1 MLQPLLPSQLSQKVK
16 NSMRRPLEIKAE
28 ESSVRSVV
36 SLTSA
41 LESLSSMQIAK
52 TKNKVLISNQFFDE
66 VWGIYKQIRVDV
78 LFNFGRAPEQTTTD
92 KELLI
97 LITAKGGLSG
107 DIDQRLVR
115 KVTEHYDETKN
126 DILVIGKHG
135 ALKLKQAHI
144 DYEHFFDLPEGDYIN
159 VDPLMDIIRKY
170 SRSRIYYQNYISLS
184 EQAIKDVDLSEVVSS
199 KGRVADL
206 STISD
211 DMVSEKTHIFE
222 PSSYA
227 VAAYLENSI
236 LRLTISQFIYDS
248 RLAQVASRFKAMSA
262 ARERSVET
270 AGELRTEYNRA
281 KRTQVDTRLKE
292 SMAGLKKIR
301 AEGAQ

>member
-1 MLQPLLPSQLSQKVK
+1 
-16 NSMRRPLEIKAE
+16 MRRPLEIKAE
-28 ESSVRSVV
+28 EAAVRSVV

-66 VWGIYKQIRVDV
+66 VWNIYKQIRVDV
-78 LFNFGRAPEQTTTD
+78 FFNFGRTKEEKPVD

-107 DIDQRLVR
+107 DIDQRLIRRVID
-115 KVTEHYDETKN
+115 HYEESKN
-126 DILVIGKHG
+126 DVLVIGHHG
-135 ALKLKQAHI
+135 AVKLKQSHI
-144 DYEHFFDLPEGDYIN
+144 DYQYFFELPEKDYIN
-159 VDPLMDIIRKY
+159 VDPLMDIIKKY
-170 SRSRIYYQNYISLS
+170 SKSRIFYQNYISLS
-184 EQAIKDVDLSEVVSS
+184 EQAIVDVDLSEVVSS

-206 STISD
+206 DFVDEGLVT
-211 DMVSEKTHIFE
+211 EKTYIFE
-222 PSSYA
+222 PSSYQ

-262 ARERSVET
+262 AKERSTDT
-270 AGELRTEYNRA
+270 ANQLHTEYNRS

-292 SMAGLKKIR
+292 SLAGLKKIR
-301 AEGAQ
+301 AEGAVS

>member
-1 MLQPLLPSQLSQKVK
+1 V
-16 NSMRRPLEIKAE
+16 RRPLEIKAE
-28 ESSVRSVV
+28 EASVRSVV

-41 LESLSSMQIAK
+41 LETLSSMQIAK

-66 VWGIYKQIRVDV
+66 VWNIYKQIRVDV
-78 LFNFGRAPEQTTTD
+78 FFNFGRTVDEKPID

-107 DIDQRLVR
+107 DIDNRLIRSVVER
-115 KVTEHYDETKN
+115 YDETKN
-126 DILVIGKHG
+126 DVLVIGHHG

-144 DYEHFFDLPEGDYIN
+144 DYTYYFDLPEHDYIN
-159 VDPLMDIIRKY
+159 VDPLMDITRKY
-170 SRSRIYYQNYISLS
+170 AKSRIYYQNYISLS
-184 EQAIKDVDLSEVVSS
+184 QQDIKDVDLSDVVSS

-206 STISD
+206 TALGD
-211 DMVSEKTHIFE
+211 DMVTEKTYIFE
-222 PSSYA
+222 PNSYA

-262 ARERSVET
+262 AKERSIENAT
-270 AGELRTEYNRA
+270 ELHTEYNRA
-281 KRTQVDTRLKE
+281 KRNQVDTRLKE
-292 SMAGLKKIR
+292 SMAGLKKLR
-301 AEGAQ
+301 AGGEE

>member
-1 MLQPLLPSQLSQKVK
+1 V
-16 NSMRRPLEIKAE
+16 RRPLEIKAE
-28 ESSVRSVV
+28 EASVRSVV

-41 LESLSSMQIAK
+41 LETLSSMQIAK

-66 VWGIYKQIRVDV
+66 VWNIYKQIRVDV
-78 LFNFGRAPEQTTTD
+78 FFNFGRTIEEKPIN

-107 DIDQRLVR
+107 DIDNRLIR
-115 KVTEHYDETKN
+115 KVVDHYDETKN
-126 DILVIGKHG
+126 DVLVIGHHG

-144 DYEHFFDLPEGDYIN
+144 DHKYYFDLPEHDYIN
-159 VDPLMDIIRKY
+159 VDPLMDITRKY
-170 SRSRIYYQNYISLS
+170 AKSRIYYQNYISLS
-184 EQAIKDVDLSEVVSS
+184 QQEIKDVDLSDVVSS

-206 STISD
+206 STLGD
-211 DMVSEKTHIFE
+211 DMVTEKTYIFE
-222 PSSYA
+222 PNSYA

-262 ARERSVET
+262 AKERSVEN
-270 AGELRTEYNRA
+270 ASLLHTEYNRA
-281 KRTQVDTRLKE
+281 KRSQVDTRLKE
-292 SMAGLKKIR
+292 SMAGLKKLR
-301 AEGAQ
+301 AGGAE

>member
-1 MLQPLLPSQLSQKVK
+1 
-16 NSMRRPLEIKAE
+16 MRRPLEIKAE
-28 ESSVRSVV
+28 EASVRSVV

-66 VWGIYKQIRVDV
+66 IWNIYKQIRVDV
-78 LFNFGRAPEQTTTD
+78 LFNFGRTVEEKPID

-107 DIDQRLVR
+107 DIDQRLIR
-115 KVTEHYDETKN
+115 KVTDHYDETKN
-126 DILVIGKHG
+126 DVLVVGHHG
-135 ALKLKQAHI
+135 ALKLKQAHVEAT
-144 DYEHFFDLPEGDYIN
+144 YYFELPEHDYIN
-159 VDPLMDIIRKY
+159 VDPLMDIVRRY
-170 SRSRIYYQNYISLS
+170 SKSRIYYQNYVSLS
-184 EQAIKDVDLSEVVSS
+184 QQEIKEVDLSEVVSS

-206 STISD
+206 DTVGD
-211 DMVSEKTHIFE
+211 DVVSEKTYIFE
-222 PSSYA
+222 PSSYQ

-262 ARERSVET
+262 AKERSI
-270 AGELRTEYNRA
+270 ANAAELHTEFNRA
-281 KRTQVDTRLKE
+281 KRNQVDTRLKE
-292 SMAGLKKIR
+292 SLAGLKKIR
-301 AEGAQ
+301 AGGSS

>member
-1 MLQPLLPSQLSQKVK
+1 
-16 NSMRRPLEIKAE
+16 MRRPLEIKAE
-28 ESSVRSVV
+28 EASVRSVV

-66 VWGIYKQIRVDV
+66 VWTIYKQIRVDV
-78 LFNFGRAPEQTTTD
+78 FFNFGRAPEEKPID

-107 DIDQRLVR
+107 DIDQRLIR
-115 KVTEHYDETKN
+115 KFLEHYDETKN
-126 DILVIGKHG
+126 DVLVIGHHG
-135 ALKLKQAHI
+135 ALKLKQAHV
-144 DYEHFFDLPEGDYIN
+144 DHTYYFDLPEHDYIN

-170 SRSRIYYQNYISLS
+170 SRSRIFYQNYISLS
-184 EQAIKDVDLSEVVSS
+184 QQAIKDVDLSEVVSS

-206 STISD
+206 ATAGD
-211 DMVSEKTHIFE
+211 DLVTEKTYIFE

-262 ARERSVET
+262 AKERSIDN
-270 AGELRTEYNRA
+270 ANQLHTEYNRA
-281 KRTQVDTRLKE
+281 KRSQVDTRLKE
-292 SMAGLKKIR
+292 SLAGLKKIR
-301 AEGAQ
+301 AGGAE

>member
-1 MLQPLLPSQLSQKVK
+1 
-16 NSMRRPLEIKAE
+16 MRRPLEVKAQE
-28 ESSVRSVV
+28 LSVRSVV

-66 VWGIYKQIRVDV
+66 VWNIYKQIRVDV
-78 LFNFGRAPEQTTTD
+78 LFNFGREPEQTPIN

-107 DIDQRLVR
+107 DIDQRLIR
-115 KVTEHYDETKN
+115 KVVERYDENKN
-126 DILVIGKHG
+126 DVLVIGHHG
-135 ALKLKQAHI
+135 ALKLKQAHV
-144 DYEHFFDLPEGDYIN
+144 DSTYYFDLPEKDYIN

-170 SRSRIYYQNYISLS
+170 AQSRIFYQNYLSLS
-184 EQAIKDVDLSEVVSS
+184 QQEIVDVDLSEVVSS
-199 KGRVADL
+199 KGRVADMA
-206 STISD
+206 TISD
-211 DMVSEKTHIFE
+211 DLVSEKTFIFE
-222 PSSYA
+222 PSSYQ

-262 ARERSVET
+262 AKERSMDT
-270 AGELRTEYNRA
+270 AAELHTEFNRA

-292 SMAGLKKIR
+292 SLAGLKKIR
-301 AEGAQ
+301 AGGAEE

>member
-1 MLQPLLPSQLSQKVK
+1 
-16 NSMRRPLEIKAE
+16 MRRPLEIKADE
-28 ESSVRSVV
+28 VAVKSVV

-66 VWGIYKQIRVDV
+66 VWKIYKQIRVDV
-78 LFNFGRAPEQTTTD
+78 LFNFGRQVDEKPID

-107 DIDQRLVR
+107 DIDQRLIR
-115 KVTEHYDETKN
+115 KFLEYYDDQHHEV
-126 DILVIGKHG
+126 LVIGHHG
-135 ALKLKQAHI
+135 ALKLKQSHV
-144 DYEHFFDLPEGDYIN
+144 DYAYYFDLPEGDYIN
-159 VDPLMDIIRKY
+159 VDPLMDITRKY
-170 SRSRIYYQNYISLS
+170 SRSRIFYQNYISLGQQTI
-184 EQAIKDVDLSEVVSS
+184 EEVDLSEVVSS

-206 STISD
+206 STVGD
-211 DMVSEKTHIFE
+211 DVVSEKTYIFE

-262 ARERSVET
+262 AKERSIEN
-270 AGELRTEYNRA
+270 ANELHVEYNRA
-281 KRTQVDTRLKE
+281 KRNQVDTRLKE
-292 SMAGLKKIR
+292 SLAGLKKVR
-301 AEGAQ
+301 AGGAA

>member
-1 MLQPLLPSQLSQKVK
+1 
-16 NSMRRPLEIKAE
+16 MRRPLEIRAE
-28 ESSVRSVV
+28 ENSIRSVV

-66 VWGIYKQIRVDV
+66 VWNIYKQIRVDS
-78 LFNFGRAPEQTTTD
+78 LFNFGRQENETPID

-107 DIDQRLVR
+107 DIDQRLIR
-115 KVTEHYDETKN
+115 KFIEDYDETKN
-126 DILVIGKHG
+126 DVLVIGQHG
-135 ALKLKQAHI
+135 ALKLKQANVF
-144 DYEHFFDLPEGDYIN
+144 YTYYFDLPEGDYIN
-159 VDPLMDIIRKY
+159 VDPLMDITRKY
-170 SRSRIYYQNYISLS
+170 ARSRIFYQNYESLS
-184 EQAIKDVDLSEVVSS
+184 RQNIKSVDLSEVVSS

-206 STISD
+206 STLD
-211 DMVSEKTHIFE
+211 DTMVSEKNYIFE
-222 PSSYA
+222 PSSYG

-262 ARERSVET
+262 AKERSEET
-270 AGELRTEYNRA
+270 ATELHTEYNRA
-281 KRTQVDTRLKE
+281 KRNQVDTRLKE
-292 SMAGLKKIR
+292 SLAGLKKIR
-301 AEGAQ
+301 AGGAET

>member
-1 MLQPLLPSQLSQKVK
+1 
-16 NSMRRPLEIKAE
+16 MRRPLEVKAQE
-28 ESSVRSVV
+28 AAVRSVV

-66 VWGIYKQIRVDV
+66 VWNIYKQIRVDV
-78 LFNFGRAPEQTTTD
+78 MFNYGRIEGEKPID

-107 DIDQRLVR
+107 DIDQRLIR
-115 KVTEHYDETKN
+115 KVVERYDEKKN
-126 DILVIGKHG
+126 DVLVIGHHG
-135 ALKLKQAHI
+135 SIKLKQSHI
-144 DYEHFFDLPEGDYIN
+144 DYTYYFDLPEHDYIN

-170 SRSRIYYQNYISLS
+170 AKSRIYYQNYISLS
-184 EQAIKDVDLSEVVSS
+184 QQEIKDVDLSEVVSS
-199 KGRVADL
+199 KGRVADMATVGKDL
-206 STISD
+206 VT
-211 DMVSEKTHIFE
+211 EKTYIFE

-262 ARERSVET
+262 AKERSIDN
-270 AGELRTEYNRA
+270 AAQLHTEYNRA
-281 KRTQVDTRLKE
+281 KRNQVDTRLKE
-292 SMAGLKKIR
+292 SLAGLKKIR
-301 AEGAQ
+301 GGTS

>member
-1 MLQPLLPSQLSQKVK
+1 
-16 NSMRRPLEIKAE
+16 MRRPLQIKAE
-28 ESSVRSVV
+28 ETAVRSVV

-66 VWGIYKQIRVDV
+66 VWSIYKQIRVDV
-78 LFNFGRAPEQTTTD
+78 LFNFGRSEEEKPIN

-107 DIDQRLVR
+107 DIDNRLVR
-115 KVTEHYDETKN
+115 RVLEHYNEKEN
-126 DILVIGKHG
+126 DVLVIGHHG
-135 ALKLKQAHI
+135 ALKLRQVHI
-144 DYEHFFDLPEGDYIN
+144 DYQYYFDLPEGDYIN

-170 SRSRIYYQNYISLS
+170 AKSRIFYQNYISLS
-184 EQAIKDVDLSEVVSS
+184 QQEIKDVDLSEVVSGM
-199 KGRVADL
+199 GRVADMA
-206 STISD
+206 TVSD
-211 DMVSEKTHIFE
+211 DLVTENTYIFE
-222 PSSYA
+222 PSSFM

-262 ARERSVET
+262 AKERSMEN
-270 AGELRTEYNRA
+270 AAKLRLEFNRA
-281 KRTQVDTRLKE
+281 KRTLIDTRLKE
-292 SMAGLKKIR
+292 SLAGLKKIR
-301 AEGAQ
+301 AGGVE

>member
-1 MLQPLLPSQLSQKVK
+1 V
-16 NSMRRPLEIKAE
+16 RRPLEIKAE
-28 ESSVRSVV
+28 EAAARSVV

-41 LESLSSMQIAK
+41 LESISSMQIAK

-66 VWGIYKQIRVDV
+66 VWNIYKQIRVDV
-78 LFNFGRAPEQTTTD
+78 MFNYGRVVGETAGD

-107 DIDQRLVR
+107 DIDNRLIR
-115 KVTEHYDETKN
+115 KFMEHYDENKN
-126 DILVIGKHG
+126 DVLVVGHHG
-135 ALKLKQAHI
+135 TTKLKQAHV
-144 DYEHFFDLPEGDYIN
+144 DYTYYFDLPEHDYIN

-170 SRSRIYYQNYISLS
+170 AKSRIYYQNYISLS
-184 EQAIKDVDLSEVVSS
+184 QQEIKDVDLSEVVSS
-199 KGRVADL
+199 KGRVADMD
-206 STISD
+206 IVDD
-211 DMVSEKTHIFE
+211 DMVTEKTYIFE

-262 ARERSVET
+262 AKERSISN
-270 AGELRTEYNRA
+270 AIELHTEYNRA
-281 KRTQVDTRLKE
+281 KRSQVDTRLKE
-292 SMAGLKKIR
+292 SMAGLKKLR
-301 AEGAQ
+301 AGGIE

>member
-1 MLQPLLPSQLSQKVK
+1 
-16 NSMRRPLEIKAE
+16 MRRPLEIKAE
-28 ESSVRSVV
+28 EASVRSVV

-66 VWGIYKQIRVDV
+66 VWNIYKQIRVDV
-78 LFNFGRAPEQTTTD
+78 LFNFGRSPEEKPIN

-107 DIDQRLVR
+107 DIDQKLIR
-115 KVTEHYDETKN
+115 KCVEYYDSEQN
-126 DILVIGKHG
+126 DVLVIGHHG

-144 DYEHFFDLPEGDYIN
+144 DYQFYFDLPEKDYIN
-159 VDPLMDIIRKY
+159 VDPLMDIIRRY
-170 SRSRIYYQNYISLS
+170 ARSRIFYQDYISLS
-184 EQAIKDVDLSEVVSS
+184 QQEIKDVDLSEVVSS

-206 STISD
+206 DVID
-211 DMVSEKTHIFE
+211 KNLVSEKTYIFE
-222 PSSYA
+222 PSSYQ

-262 ARERSVET
+262 AKERSIGT
-270 AGELRTEYNRA
+270 ATELHTEFNRS
-281 KRTQVDTRLKE
+281 KRNQVDTRLKE
-292 SMAGLKKIR
+292 SLAGLKKIR
-301 AEGAQ
+301 AAEAE

>member
-1 MLQPLLPSQLSQKVK
+1 
-16 NSMRRPLEIKAE
+16 MRRPLEIKAE
-28 ESSVRSVV
+28 EASVRSVV

-66 VWGIYKQIRVDV
+66 VWNIYKQIRVDV
-78 LFNFGRAPEQTTTD
+78 MFNYGRVEGESPIN

-107 DIDQRLVR
+107 DIDNRLIR
-115 KVTEHYDETKN
+115 KVVERYDETKN
-126 DILVIGKHG
+126 EVLVIGHHG

-144 DYEHFFDLPEGDYIN
+144 DSNYYFDLPENDYVN
-159 VDPLMDIIRKY
+159 VDPLMDIIKKY
-170 SRSRIYYQNYISLS
+170 AKSRIFYQNYISLS
-184 EQAIKDVDLSEVVSS
+184 QQEIKDVDLSEVVST
-199 KGRVADL
+199 KGRVADM
-206 STISD
+206 STVGD
-211 DMVSEKTHIFE
+211 DMVTERTYIFE
-222 PSSYA
+222 PNSYA

-262 ARERSVET
+262 AKERSIANAT
-270 AGELRTEYNRA
+270 ELHTEYNRA
-281 KRTQVDTRLKE
+281 KRNLVDTRLKE

-301 AEGAQ
+301 AGGAG

>member
-1 MLQPLLPSQLSQKVK
+1 
-16 NSMRRPLEIKAE
+16 MRRPLEIKAQ

-66 VWGIYKQIRVDV
+66 VWNIYKQIRVDV
-78 LFNFGRAPEQTTTD
+78 LFNFGRAVDEKPID

-107 DIDQRLVR
+107 DIDQRLIR
-115 KVTEHYDETKN
+115 KFIERYDETKN
-126 DILVIGKHG
+126 DVLVVGHHG
-135 ALKLKQAHI
+135 ALKLSQSHI
-144 DYEHFFDLPEGDYIN
+144 DYTYYFDLPEHDYVN
-159 VDPLMDIIRKY
+159 VDPLVDIIKKY
-170 SRSRIYYQNYISLS
+170 AQSRIFYQDYISLS
-184 EQAIKDVDLSEVVSS
+184 QQEIKDVDLSEVVSS

-206 STISD
+206 AAIGNDSI
-211 DMVSEKTHIFE
+211 SEKTYIFE
-222 PSSYA
+222 PSSYQ

-262 ARERSVET
+262 AKERSIDT
-270 AGELRTEYNRA
+270 ASQLHTEYNRA
-281 KRTQVDTRLKE
+281 KRNQVDTRLKE
-292 SMAGLKKIR
+292 SLAGLKKIR
-301 AEGAQ
+301 AEGAGA

>member
-1 MLQPLLPSQLSQKVK
+1 
-16 NSMRRPLEIKAE
+16 MRRPLEIKAQE
-28 ESSVRSVV
+28 ASVRSVV

-66 VWGIYKQIRVDV
+66 VWNIYKQIRVDV
-78 LFNFGRAPEQTTTD
+78 FFNFGRTQEEKPIN

-107 DIDQRLVR
+107 DIDQRLIRRV
-115 KVTEHYDETKN
+115 VEHYDESKN
-126 DILVIGKHG
+126 DVLVVGHHG
-135 ALKLKQAHI
+135 AVKLKQSHI
-144 DYEHFFDLPEGDYIN
+144 DYQYFFELPEKDYIN
-159 VDPLMDIIRKY
+159 VDPLMEIIKKY
-170 SRSRIYYQNYISLS
+170 AKSRIFYQNYISLS
-184 EQAIKDVDLSEVVSS
+184 EQAIRDVDLSEVVSS

-206 STISD
+206 DYVGD
-211 DMVSEKTHIFE
+211 DVVSEKTYIFE
-222 PSSYA
+222 PSSYQ

-262 ARERSVET
+262 AKERSIET
-270 AGELRTEYNRA
+270 AGLLHTEYNRS

-292 SMAGLKKIR
+292 SLAGLKKIR
-301 AEGAQ
+301 AGGA

>member
-1 MLQPLLPSQLSQKVK
+1 
-16 NSMRRPLEIKAE
+16 MRRPLEIRAE
-28 ESSVRSVV
+28 EASVRSVV

-41 LESLSSMQIAK
+41 LETLSSMQIAK

-78 LFNFGRAPEQTTTD
+78 LFNFGRTIEEKPIN

-107 DIDQRLVR
+107 DIDQRLIR
-115 KVTEHYDETKN
+115 KVIERYDEAKN
-126 DILVIGKHG
+126 DVLVIGHHG
-135 ALKLKQAHI
+135 ALKLKQSHI
-144 DYEHFFDLPEGDYIN
+144 DYTYYFDLPENDYIN
-159 VDPLMDIIRKY
+159 VDPLMAIIKKY
-170 SRSRIYYQNYISLS
+170 SESRIFYQNYISLS
-184 EQAIKDVDLSEVVSS
+184 QQEIKDVDLSEVVSS

-206 STISD
+206 STVSD
-211 DMVSEKTHIFE
+211 DLVTEKTYIFE
-222 PSSYA
+222 PSSYQ

-262 ARERSVET
+262 AKERSVDT
-270 AGELRTEYNRA
+270 AGELHTEYNRA
-281 KRTQVDTRLKE
+281 KRNQVDTRLKE
-292 SMAGLKKIR
+292 SLAGLKKIR
-301 AEGAQ
+301 AGGAE

>member
-1 MLQPLLPSQLSQKVK
+1 
-16 NSMRRPLEIKAE
+16 MRRPLEIKAE
-28 ESSVRSVV
+28 EKSIRSVV

-66 VWGIYKQIRVDV
+66 VWNIYKQIRVDV
-78 LFNFGRAPEQTTTD
+78 LFNFGRAPEEKPID

-97 LITAKGGLSG
+97 LITAKAGLSG
-107 DIDQRLVR
+107 DIDQRLIR
-115 KVTEHYDETKN
+115 KFLERYDEAEH
-126 DILVIGKHG
+126 DVLVIGYHG

-144 DYEHFFDLPEGDYIN
+144 DYRYYFDLPDGDYIN
-159 VDPLMDIIRKY
+159 VDPLMDITRKY
-170 SRSRIYYQNYISLS
+170 ARSRIFYQNYVSLGQQTI
-184 EQAIKDVDLSEVVSS
+184 EDVDLSEVVSS

-206 STISD
+206 DTVGD
-211 DMVSEKTHIFE
+211 DLVSEKTYIFE

-236 LRLTISQFIYDS
+236 LRLTISQFIYNS

-262 ARERSVET
+262 AKERSMET
-270 AGELRTEYNRA
+270 ADELRVEYNRA
-281 KRTQVDTRLKE
+281 KRNQVDTRLKE
-292 SMAGLKKIR
+292 SLAGLKKIR
-301 AEGAQ
+301 TGGVT